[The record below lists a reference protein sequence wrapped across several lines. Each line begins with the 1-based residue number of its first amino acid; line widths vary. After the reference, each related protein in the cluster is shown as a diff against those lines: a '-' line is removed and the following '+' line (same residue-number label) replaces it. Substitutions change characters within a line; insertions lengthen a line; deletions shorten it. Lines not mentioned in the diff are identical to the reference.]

1 MYNIYNIYTHVYT
14 RICMHMYMHICT
26 HTHTHRG
33 SVSLQNPDFSS
44 SHLAIIYSK
53 HCLGGS
59 LIAMVVEGGSVANNP
74 SKLLQYP
81 IECSLDD

>member
-1 MYNIYNIYTHVYT
+1 MYIHTYTCICTCIYAY
-14 RICMHMYMHICT
+14 T
-26 HTHTHRG
+26 HTHTHTHTHTEVLFLCRT
-33 SVSLQNPDFSS
+33 LTDFSS

-53 HCLGGS
+53 HCLGDS